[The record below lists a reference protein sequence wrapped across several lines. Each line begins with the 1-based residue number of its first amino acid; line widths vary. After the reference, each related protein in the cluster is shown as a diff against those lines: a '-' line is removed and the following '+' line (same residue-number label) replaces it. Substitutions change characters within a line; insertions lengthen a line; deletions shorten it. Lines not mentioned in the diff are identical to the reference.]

1 MMFFPFGDKL
11 QLFLVGKFLRS
22 CIITRSR
29 AAEKNK
35 NLNSKKYEKKEKHR
49 KTYLM
54 FRYGIWFQ
62 FMKTFLELLQV
73 WEEKVDFIHYM
84 TETGKDT
91 VIYV

>member
-35 NLNSKKYEKKEKHR
+35 NLNSKKYEKKENHR
-49 KTYLM
+49 KTSLI

>member
-1 MMFFPFGDKL
+1 MYHYIKCLLVKKGRSAGVLFFMMFFPFGDKL

-49 KTYLM
+49 KTS
-54 FRYGIWFQ
+54 FDFQIWH
-62 FMKTFLELLQV
+62 LVPVHEN
-73 WEEKVDFIHYM
+73 IS
-84 TETGKDT
+84 
-91 VIYV
+91 